1 MATAKQMEL
10 LHAKMEQLEKK
21 DPVSGL
27 EETKYSVTSINLHF
41 LNTFTGFPSAKA
53 DSQTP

>member
-21 DPVSGL
+21 DPVSRL
-27 EETKYSVTSINLHF
+27 EETKNSITPINLNF
-41 LNTFTGFPSAKA
+41 LNTSTGFPSAKA